1 MTFGYRQLI
10 LKAKYN
16 IENTLL
22 KYFFERYFFQ
32 NRIFDM
38 SNIRAQQTA
47 VFYKTFMSRLTS
59 GSRWGALTAAD
70 L

>member
-16 IENTLL
+16 TENTLL
-22 KYFFERYFFQ
+22 KYFFERFFP

-38 SNIRAQQTA
+38 SYIRAQQTA
-47 VFYKTFMSRLTS
+47 VFY
-59 GSRWGALTAAD
+59 
-70 L
+70 